1 MDIHS
6 IYLRYRFWILD
17 FFKGSPIGK
26 PYREIKVFDKLSF
39 ADGANKRER
48 KLKQLLAFAQTNTI
62 FYKNIKSYNLTDYPV
77 INKQTLINH
86 HKEIEVSQ
94 EVIPGQKGNIYIQ
107 KTSGSTGIPLE
118 IPQDTLKR
126 KRRIAE
132 LKYFG
137 KRVGF
142 NTHDLLI
149 HLRIWN
155 KWQTKSLKQ
164 IQKENIIPF
173 DISDMGESRIK
184 ELCEIMKKEHV
195 VALRGYASVI
205 DLLATYVQHHPQCF
219 PHLKIIISVSETL
232 QDETRNKVK
241 KYLKC
246 EIISQYAN
254 EECGILAQEI
264 PPTKPTD
271 NIMYINHTG
280 YYFEVLKM
288 DSNEPCAYGELGR
301 IVITDLHNYAFPL
314 IRYDTGDVGVLLPPN
329 ERSKGYPVLGK
340 LLGRKLDICY
350 TTNGEPFSSMLLSRT
365 LKHYDQIIQ
374 WQFIQKKE
382 KEYCLKVIMQQNC
395 DTNKYLESA
404 ISELLKVLG
413 PDAIIK
419 IEQVNEIPVLSSRK
433 RKPVINEWKNGK
445 YTQQV

>member
-1 MDIHS
+1 MDIHA

-17 FFKGSPIGK
+17 FLKGSPIGK
-26 PYREIKVFDKLSF
+26 PYREIKALDKLSF
-39 ADGANKRER
+39 ANGSNKREL
-48 KLKQLLAFAQTNTI
+48 KLKKLLTFAQTNTI

-86 HKEIEVSQ
+86 HKEIEVSK

-118 IPQDTLKR
+118 IPQDSLKR

-137 KRVGF
+137 KQVGF

-164 IQKENIIPF
+164 IRKENIIPF
-173 DISDMGESRIK
+173 DISDMGEYRMK
-184 ELCEIMKKEHV
+184 ELCEIIKKEHV

-205 DLLATYVQHHPQCF
+205 DSLATYVQYHHQVF

-232 QDETRNKVK
+232 QDETREKVK
-241 KYLKC
+241 RYLKC

-264 PPTKPTD
+264 PPTKPKD

-288 DSNEPCAYGELGR
+288 ESNEPCTYGELGR

-314 IRYDTGDVGVLLPPN
+314 IRYDTGDVGILLPPN
-329 ERSKGYPVLGK
+329 EKSKGYPVLGK
-340 LLGRKLDICY
+340 LFGRKLDICY
-350 TTNGEPFSSMLLSRT
+350 TTNGKPFSSMLLSRT

-382 KEYCLKVIMQQNC
+382 KEYCLKVIMQQHC
-395 DTNKYLESA
+395 DTNKYLEPA

-413 PDAIIK
+413 SDAIIN

-433 RKPVINEWKNGK
+433 RKPVINEWKHGE
-445 YTQQV
+445 